1 MAGNCTNCSSEVTQ
15 NYCPNCGHPVTL
27 KRINKLYIY
36 NEIRNV
42 LNLEK
47 GILFTIKEL
56 TVNPGNNIK
65 TFLNENR
72 NRLVKPIIFI
82 IVASFI
88 YTLANNIFNFEDG
101 WVNYSDTKESTT
113 LAIFEWIQG
122 NYGYAN
128 ILMAVFIALW
138 LKLFF
143 RKYRFNFFEI
153 LILLCFII
161 GMGMLIFA
169 VFGIFQSFTDIN
181 LMQVGAVAAFI
192 YTTYAI
198 GQFFDKKRFLSYFKA
213 FFAYV
218 LGLITFSVAATALGI
233 FIDLLIKK

>member
-1 MAGNCTNCSSEVTQ
+1 MAGTCTNCSTEVTQ

-27 KRINKLYIY
+27 KRINGLYIY
-36 NEIRNV
+36 NEISNV

-47 GILFTIKEL
+47 GILLTIREL
-56 TVNPGNNIK
+56 TINPGNNIK

-82 IVASFI
+82 IVSSFI

-101 WVNYSDTKESTT
+101 WVNYSDNKRSTT
-113 LAIFEWIQG
+113 MAIFKWIQG

-128 ILMAVFIALW
+128 IIMAIFIGLW

-153 LILLCFII
+153 LILLCFIM
-161 GMGMLIFA
+161 GMSMLIFA
-169 VFGIFQSFTDIN
+169 VFGIFQSLTDVN
-181 LMQVGAVAAFI
+181 LMQVGAIVAFI
-192 YTTYAI
+192 YTTYAV
-198 GQFFDKKRFLSYFKA
+198 GQFFDRRRFFSYFKA
-213 FFAYV
+213 FFAYI
-218 LGLITFSVAATALGI
+218 LGMITFSLAAIALGTV
-233 FIDLLIKK
+233 IDLLIK